1 VAEPASSAGA
11 GPQSVAEALSVIA
24 QTPAVI
30 RGFFNG
36 LSEPTLA
43 GSSPDQWG
51 ARQVLEHLI
60 DVEGIAFR
68 ERIGRILNEDR
79 PLIQS
84 IDPPAR
90 LQEGGY
96 AERSLPDLL
105 AQLEALRGESMAWLQ
120 GIDPVDFEREG
131 EHDAAGTIKAGQLIH
146 YWAVH
151 DLVHLRQMLTALQD
165 KLVPQVGNM
174 HLFLED

>member
-1 VAEPASSAGA
+1 M
-11 GPQSVAEALSVIA
+11 IA
-24 QTPAVI
+24 HTPAVV
-30 RGFFNG
+30 RGFLLG
-36 LSEPTLA
+36 ASPEALEGSA
-43 GSSPDQWG
+43 GGEWG

-79 PLIQS
+79 PLIRS

-96 AERSLPDLL
+96 AGRSVEDLL
-105 AQLEALRGESMAWLQ
+105 AELERLRAEDLRWL
-120 GIDPVDFEREG
+120 GAMDPADFEREG

-151 DLVHLRQMLTALQD
+151 DLVHLRQLMASLQAR
-165 KLVPQVGNM
+165 LQPHIGNM